1 MSQRPPTATNCEDV
15 HVTILAGGSGTRLWP
30 YSRQSSPKQLLD
42 LFGDGSLLRNTIE
55 RVLPLVPWKRIYVL
69 TGPDHADLIRTH
81 LPELPDAN
89 LMVEPSPRG
98 TAPSL
103 GLAALRLRESNQDT
117 DVMISLHADHVIA
130 DAEAFRRGL
139 LAAVAVAR
147 TGRLVTMGIVP
158 RSPETGFG
166 YIERGE
172 PLEIQTTP
180 QAYAVARFVEK
191 PPLAEARAYVNSGRY
206 YWNTGYFAWTLDAI
220 LGAFREHLPTVHQ
233 ALEAV
238 LRLGDHQTANRRQV
252 WESITPVTID
262 VGIME
267 QARHVAV
274 VPCDMGWN
282 DVGSWATVYAMLPH
296 DENGSALMA
305 CEDLASIESAG
316 NLVYAPNK
324 LVATIGVENLIIVD
338 TPDALLVLPRARAQR
353 VSDLVKLLRAR
364 GLQEH
369 L

>member
-180 QAYAVARFVEK
+180 
-191 PPLAEARAYVNSGRY
+191 
-206 YWNTGYFAWTLDAI
+206 
-220 LGAFREHLPTVHQ
+220 EHLPTVHQ